1 MDIVLRSAA
10 VYVLLLLVFRIAGKR
25 TLYETTTFDLVL
37 LLIIG
42 EATQQALVGQ
52 DYSLTAAALVIV
64 TLVGLNIG
72 LSELKLRSKRL
83 ERLIESTPIV
93 ILEQGRPL
101 LDRMHKERIDEADI
115 LSAARHLHG
124 LERLDQIKYAILE
137 AHGGI
142 TVIPRDENR

>member
-25 TLYETTTFDLVL
+25 MLYETSTFDLVL

-42 EATQQALVGQ
+42 EATQQALIGQ
-52 DYSLTAAALVIV
+52 DYSLTAAALVIL

-72 LSELKLRSKRL
+72 LSELKLRSKRV
-83 ERLIESTPIV
+83 ERLVESTPIV
-93 ILEQGRPL
+93 ILEHGRPL
-101 LDRMHKERIDEADI
+101 LDRMYKERIDVADI
-115 LSAARHLHG
+115 LAAARHLQG

-137 AHGGI
+137 GHGGI
-142 TVIPRDENR
+142 TIIPRDESR